1 MRRVCARRNA
11 SEQQLRYSRSFGGRR
26 YAFPPY
32 EFYSSF
38 SDCHLILICLP
49 FPLPSVLR
57 SSIFASNSKNSLI
70 LTTKSLLKLP
80 ARFTCVDSFAFSGDM
95 VFISIQSFPN
105 RPSDPLVPG
114 VCRTIPKLYFCVEFA
129 EPPRSAEIDQWC
141 LYIVAR
147 HLRCRRIRE
156 QHRDSREGT
165 VPAVLD
171 RQAGY

>member
-1 MRRVCARRNA
+1 MRRVGARRNA
-11 SEQQLRYSRSFGGRR
+11 SEQQLRYCRSFGGRR
-26 YAFPPY
+26 YAFPPD

-95 VFISIQSFPN
+95 VFISIQSFPK

-114 VCRTIPKLYFCVEFA
+114 VCRTIPKHYFCVEFA
-129 EPPRSAEIDQWC
+129 EPPQICRNRPVVS
-141 LYIVAR
+141 LY
-147 HLRCRRIRE
+147 RCAA
-156 QHRDSREGT
+156 ST
-165 VPAVLD
+165 MSSNT
-171 RQAGY
+171 